1 MDNIGHYVHCM
12 DKVST
17 VIWTEWTPWST
28 HEILHS
34 PPPPA
39 AGAGLAA
46 LEGAHKVDGVAY
58 TLLPLAGD
66 LKIFQSL

>member
-1 MDNIGHYVHCM
+1 MDNRHYVCPLYGQCVHDNM
-12 DKVST
+12 DRVDS
-17 VIWTEWTPWST
+17 VST

-34 PPPPA
+34 SPPPA

-46 LEGAHKVDGVAY
+46 LEGAHKVDGVAD

-66 LKIFQSL
+66 LKIS

>member
-1 MDNIGHYVHCM
+1 MDRV
-12 DKVST
+12 DSVST
-17 VIWTEWTPWST
+17 MRYCTDPR
-28 HEILHS
+28 
-34 PPPPA
+34 PPA

-66 LKIFQSL
+66 LKIF